1 MARIQKSMPAKEMAL
16 RTLLYFVVS
25 VICIV
30 ILYPYF
36 VMVCTALK
44 SRAEIFSVNGTVLP
58 QEALWSNFTDIWQK
72 APMAQYMLN
81 SLMIAGGSTLIAMLC
96 GIPAAYALARMK
108 FKGQTAFLG
117 FIIVSQMFAPV
128 VLLIGIYKVMQSLAL
143 TNSVI
148 GLIFINAAFNQA
160 FTIWLLRGT
169 FLSISAE
176 MEQAATID
184 GCNRIQAMFKI
195 LLPVAAP
202 GIVTTLIFIF
212 INAWNEY
219 TVALCLISTDTL
231 KPLTVGINIFN
242 GYNIIEW
249 QYLFAASIFAI
260 IPVVIMFMS
269 ISAEMEQAATID
281 GCNRIQAMFKVL
293 LPMAA
298 PGIVT
303 TLIFIFINAW
313 NEYTVALCLI
323 STDTLKPLTV
333 GINIFN
339 GYNIIE
345 WQYLFAGSI
354 FAIIPVVI
362 MFMSIEKNL
371 TEGLTSGGVKG

>member
-1 MARIQKSMPAKEMAL
+1 M
-16 RTLLYFVVS
+16 
-25 VICIV
+25 
-30 ILYPYF
+30 
-36 VMVCTALK
+36 
-44 SRAEIFSVNGTVLP
+44 NGTILP
-58 QEALWSNFTDIWQK
+58 VKALWSNFADIGTL
-72 APMAQYMLN
+72 APMGNYMLN
-81 SLMIAGGSTLIAMLC
+81 SILIAGGSTLLAMLC
-96 GIPAAYALARMK
+96 GIPAAYALSRMK

-128 VLLIGIYKVMQSLAL
+128 VLLIGIYKVISNMGL
-143 TNSVI
+143 TDNI
-148 GLIFINAAFNQA
+148 WGLVFINAAFNQA

-169 FLSISAE
+169 FISISPD

-184 GCNRIQAMFKI
+184 GCTRIQSM
-195 LLPVAAP
+195 L
-202 GIVTTLIFIF
+202 
-212 INAWNEY
+212 
-219 TVALCLISTDTL
+219 
-231 KPLTVGINIFN
+231 
-242 GYNIIEW
+242 
-249 QYLFAASIFAI
+249 
-260 IPVVIMFMS
+260 
-269 ISAEMEQAATID
+269 
-281 GCNRIQAMFKVL
+281 KVL

-354 FAIIPVVI
+354 FAIVPVVI
-362 MFMSIEKNL
+362 LFMSIEKHL
-371 TEGLTSGGVKG
+371 TSGLTAGGVKG

>member
-1 MARIQKSMPAKEMAL
+1 MNDNIRVNWSKLVSRI
-16 RTLLYFVVS
+16 LLYFVVA
-25 VICIV
+25 VICVV

-36 VMVCTALK
+36 VMLCTALK
-44 SRAEIFSVNGTVLP
+44 SRQEIFSINGTVFP
-58 QEALWSNFTDIWQK
+58 IDVMWSNFVDIWTK
-72 APMAQYMLN
+72 APMGNYLLN
-81 SLMIAGGSTLIAMLC
+81 SVLIAGGSTLIAMIC

-128 VLLIGIYKVMQSLAL
+128 VLLIGIYKVMQSMSL
-143 TNSVI
+143 TNSI
-148 GLIFINAAFNQA
+148 LGLVFINAAFNQA

-169 FLSISAE
+169 FMSISAE

-231 KPLTVGINIFN
+231 KP
-242 GYNIIEW
+242 
-249 QYLFAASIFAI
+249 
-260 IPVVIMFMS
+260 M
-269 ISAEMEQAATID
+269 
-281 GCNRIQAMFKVL
+281 
-293 LPMAA
+293 
-298 PGIVT
+298 
-303 TLIFIFINAW
+303 
-313 NEYTVALCLI
+313 
-323 STDTLKPLTV
+323 TV

-345 WQYLFAGSI
+345 WQYLFAGSLV
-354 FAIIPVVI
+354 AIVPVVI
-362 MFMSIEKNL
+362 LFMSIEKNL
-371 TEGLTSGGVKG
+371 TSGLTAGGVKG

>member
-1 MARIQKSMPAKEMAL
+1 MTLDSARINWGKLAA
-16 RTLLYFVVS
+16 RILLYFVVS
-25 VICIV
+25 LICII

-36 VMVCTALK
+36 VMFLTALK
-44 SRAEIFSVNGTVLP
+44 SREEIFAMNGTVFP
-58 QEALWSNFTDIWQK
+58 KVWMWENFTEIWNR

-81 SLMIAGGSTLIAMLC
+81 SIIIAGGSTAIAMIC
-96 GIPAAYALARMK
+96 GIPAAYALARMR

-128 VLLIGIYKVMQSLAL
+128 VLLIGIYKVMQTMAL
-143 TNSVI
+143 TNTLL
-148 GLIFINAAFNQA
+148 GLVFINAAFNQA

-169 FLSISAE
+169 FMSISAE

-184 GCNRIQAMFKI
+184 GCNRVQAMFKI

-219 TVALCLISTDTL
+219 TVALCLISTDTI

-260 IPVVIMFMS
+260 VPVVI
-269 ISAEMEQAATID
+269 
-281 GCNRIQAMFKVL
+281 L
-293 LPMAA
+293 
-298 PGIVT
+298 
-303 TLIFIFINAW
+303 
-313 NEYTVALCLI
+313 
-323 STDTLKPLTV
+323 
-333 GINIFN
+333 
-339 GYNIIE
+339 
-345 WQYLFAGSI
+345 
-354 FAIIPVVI
+354 
-362 MFMSIEKNL
+362 FMSIEKNL
-371 TEGLTSGGVKG
+371 TSGLTAGGVKG

>member
-1 MARIQKSMPAKEMAL
+1 MRLDSARINWNKLLS
-16 RTLLYFVVS
+16 RILLYFVVS
-25 VICIV
+25 LVCIV

-36 VMVCTALK
+36 VMFLTALK
-44 SRAEIFSVNGTVLP
+44 SRDEIFAANGTIFPKVW
-58 QEALWSNFTDIWQK
+58 LWSNFTDIFDR
-72 APMAQYMLN
+72 APMGQYMLN
-81 SLMIAGGSTLIAMLC
+81 SIIIAGGSTAIAMIC

-128 VLLIGIYKVMQSLAL
+128 VLLIGIYKVMQTMGL
-143 TNSVI
+143 TNSLL

-169 FLSISAE
+169 FMSISAE

-184 GCNRIQAMFKI
+184 GCNRVQAMFKI

-219 TVALCLISTDTL
+219 TVALCLISTDTI
-231 KPLTVGINIFN
+231 KPMTVGINIFN

-269 ISAEMEQAATID
+269 I
-281 GCNRIQAMFKVL
+281 
-293 LPMAA
+293 
-298 PGIVT
+298 
-303 TLIFIFINAW
+303 
-313 NEYTVALCLI
+313 
-323 STDTLKPLTV
+323 
-333 GINIFN
+333 
-339 GYNIIE
+339 
-345 WQYLFAGSI
+345 
-354 FAIIPVVI
+354 
-362 MFMSIEKNL
+362 EKNL
-371 TEGLTSGGVKG
+371 TSGLTAGGVKG

>member
-16 RTLLYFVVS
+16 RTLLYFVIS

-44 SRAEIFSVNGTVLP
+44 SRSEIFSINGTVLP
-58 QEALWSNFTDIWQK
+58 QEALWSNFIDIWQK
-72 APMAQYMLN
+72 APMGKYMLN
-81 SLMIAGGSTLIAMLC
+81 SLLIAGGSTLIAMLC

-184 GCNRIQAMFKI
+184 GCNRIQAMIKI
-195 LLPVAAP
+195 LLPV
-202 GIVTTLIFIF
+202 
-212 INAWNEY
+212 
-219 TVALCLISTDTL
+219 
-231 KPLTVGINIFN
+231 
-242 GYNIIEW
+242 
-249 QYLFAASIFAI
+249 
-260 IPVVIMFMS
+260 
-269 ISAEMEQAATID
+269 
-281 GCNRIQAMFKVL
+281 
-293 LPMAA
+293 AA

-362 MFMSIEKNL
+362 MFMCIEKNL

>member
-44 SRAEIFSVNGTVLP
+44 SRAEIFSINGTVLP
-58 QEALWSNFTDIWQK
+58 QEALWSNFVDIWSK

-143 TNSVI
+143 TNSII
-148 GLIFINAAFNQA
+148 GLVFINAAFNQA

-184 GCNRIQAMFKI
+184 GCNRIQAMIKI
-195 LLPVAAP
+195 LLPV
-202 GIVTTLIFIF
+202 
-212 INAWNEY
+212 
-219 TVALCLISTDTL
+219 
-231 KPLTVGINIFN
+231 
-242 GYNIIEW
+242 
-249 QYLFAASIFAI
+249 
-260 IPVVIMFMS
+260 
-269 ISAEMEQAATID
+269 
-281 GCNRIQAMFKVL
+281 
-293 LPMAA
+293 AA

>member
-1 MARIQKSMPAKEMAL
+1 MNENTLQKSMPIGKIVKRM
-16 RTLLYFVVS
+16 LLYFVIFD
-25 VICIV
+25 ICLL

-36 VMVCTALK
+36 VMFCTALK
-44 SRAEIFSVNGTVLP
+44 SRAEIFSINGTILP
-58 QEALWSNFTDIWQK
+58 VEALWSNFVDIWTL
-72 APMAQYMLN
+72 APMGDYMLN
-81 SLMIAGGSTLIAMLC
+81 SVLIAGGSTLIAMVC

-128 VLLIGIYKVMQSLAL
+128 VLLIGIYKVMMNFGL
-143 TNSVI
+143 TNNI
-148 GLIFINAAFNQA
+148 LGLVLINAAFNQA

-169 FLSISAE
+169 FMSISAE

-212 INAWNEY
+212 INAWNEF
-219 TVALCLISTDTL
+219 TVALCLMSTDT
-231 KPLTVGINIFN
+231 I
-242 GYNIIEW
+242 
-249 QYLFAASIFAI
+249 
-260 IPVVIMFMS
+260 
-269 ISAEMEQAATID
+269 
-281 GCNRIQAMFKVL
+281 
-293 LPMAA
+293 
-298 PGIVT
+298 
-303 TLIFIFINAW
+303 
-313 NEYTVALCLI
+313 
-323 STDTLKPLTV
+323 KPLTV

-354 FAIIPVVI
+354 FAIVPVVI
-362 MFMSIEKNL
+362 LFMSIEKHL
-371 TEGLTSGGVKG
+371 TSGLTAGGVKG